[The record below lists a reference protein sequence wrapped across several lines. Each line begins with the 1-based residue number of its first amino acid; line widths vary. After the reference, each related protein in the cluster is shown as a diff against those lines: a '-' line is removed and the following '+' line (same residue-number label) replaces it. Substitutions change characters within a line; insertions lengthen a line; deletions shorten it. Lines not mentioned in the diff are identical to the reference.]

1 MKRPLQGICQGNGG
15 GPAFWYAVS
24 IVLVLLLYRKG
35 HGARFKSVFAK
46 EEAMMVA
53 GLLFVDDTDLFA
65 FVETITTH
73 PNEVIADLQA
83 AVLTWQAGLHS
94 TGGTLKPEKCSWSL
108 LAYRFAKGHAYIHTP
123 HSHPGGIFLHTS
135 DGPTA
140 IKWVAATEGIT
151 AVGVI
156 QALNGKMKLQVDE
169 LQEKAD
175 KWANK
180 VKEGWMDPCLAWT
193 CLRSMIWPSLS
204 YPLWVCSI
212 SKNQGDAIIV
222 QLYQALLPELGLQ
235 QKFPKIWRYALHRFQ
250 ALALP
255 HPYFIQ
261 GQEQIC
267 LFQQL
272 GLSNE
277 ISGGLLRISLA
288 QAQLELGQNV
298 PLLQDDYKTWG
309 FLLTQN
315 LWIGSMWEF
324 CDEYNITL
332 EAGRFQA
339 PEIQRDNDIF
349 IMQLFE
355 EHFNFTGRFQEC
367 QQQWRVL
374 NHRHLS
380 LQVLFLSDITS
391 VDGTCIE

>member
-1 MKRPLQGICQGNGG
+1 
-15 GPAFWYAVS
+15 
-24 IVLVLLLYRKG
+24 
-35 HGARFKSVFAK
+35 
-46 EEAMMVA
+46 
-53 GLLFVDDTDLFA
+53 
-65 FVETITTH
+65 
-73 PNEVIADLQA
+73 
-83 AVLTWQAGLHS
+83 
-94 TGGTLKPEKCSWSL
+94 
-108 LAYRFAKGHAYIHTP
+108 
-123 HSHPGGIFLHTS
+123 
-135 DGPTA
+135 
-140 IKWVAATEGIT
+140 
-151 AVGVI
+151 VI
-156 QALNGKMKLQVDE
+156 QVLNGKMKPQVDE
-169 LQEKAD
+169 LQRKAD
-175 KWANK
+175 EWANK
-180 VKEGWMDPCLAWT
+180 VKEGWMDRRLAWT

-204 YPLWVCSI
+204 YPLRVCSI

-235 QKFPKIWRYALHRFQ
+235 RKFPKIWRYAPCRFQ

-255 HPYFIQ
+255 HPYFVQ

-277 ISGGLLRISLA
+277 ISGGLLCISLD
-288 QAQLELGQNV
+288 QAQFELGRNV

-324 CDEYNITL
+324 CDEYKITL
-332 EAGRFQA
+332 EASRSQA

-355 EHFNFTGRFQEC
+355 AHFNFTGIVQER
-367 QQQWRVL
+367 QQQWRAL
-374 NHRHLS
+374 NRCRLS

-391 VDGTCIE
+391 GDGTCIERDYFHYHGTATRPLSSQWEWPLQQPARDDWDLWHAAMREITATPTGKLDQRFHLGPWIREPHQHRPWRYDTNEGFLYEHKKEHQVWKRYRPELRQPTRHQYFVPDTILAEKHLPLNLQMATALPTATSQ